1 MSQERVSE
9 IRIALLDLESKIRP
23 LQWDS
28 NRNQINPFKK
38 IELGR
43 LNEQK
48 NLLNKELNELEKP

>member
-48 NLLNKELNELEKP
+48 NFLNKELNELEKP